1 MGLIAYWEYTDSFHK
16 KNNPSCRRS
25 DKMTL
30 GCSYVGMPS
39 WTRVPSQLL
48 SLGLWH
54 STFQIQQD
62 ISLAIIQQE
71 SFVLVVA
78 QRLHRHERNQLASQ
92 SRWLRLQDPGTPL
105 HDDMFFFYHGCSEKT
120 KQIMGY
126 VGGLFW
132 VKCDL
137 SFTHTRIR
145 IRIRIITTSASA
157 STSRN
162 FYQSHSRNGMMFQ
175 LSKSIAI
182 YPNVRTTC
190 CTAWKGQ
197 LHQLGSPHHPISSHS
212 SGSRT
217 QPTSILSSSCLHAV
231 SHTFTTTFD
240 DFRQNW
246 ILSPQNLNEQN

>member
-1 MGLIAYWEYTDSFHK
+1 MGLRAYWEYTDSFHK

-105 HDDMFFFYHGCSEKT
+105 HDDTFFFYHGCSEKT
-120 KQIMGY
+120 KQIMRY

-145 IRIRIITTSASA
+145 IRIRIITTSAST

-162 FYQSHSRNGMMFQ
+162 IYQSQ
-175 LSKSIAI
+175 LHDVSIEQIHCNISERAD
-182 YPNVRTTC
+182 NLLHCLERTTSP
-190 CTAWKGQ
+190 TRVTPSP
-197 LHQLGSPHHPISSHS
+197 HQL
-212 SGSRT
+212 
-217 QPTSILSSSCLHAV
+217 A
-231 SHTFTTTFD
+231 
-240 DFRQNW
+240 
-246 ILSPQNLNEQN
+246 